1 MEKKK
6 TKLNKYAISY
16 IPSKKKFLVEKMLQ
30 GDKVAKK
37 YLKSV
42 SVIRAKTSLQA
53 LKTLS
58 KRSYKQETGRTL

>member
-16 IPSKKKFLVEKMLQ
+16 IPSKKKFLVEKMSQ